1 MDFEPNSEQQMLI
14 DQVRRYVREEII
26 PLEAKLDPDASEL
39 DPADQARLV
48 EKTKAMGL
56 YGIDIPKEFGG
67 PDIDI
72 VTRVLL
78 AIEMAQHRA
87 GLYVPCYGTF
97 GGAGLAQIFEA
108 NEDQKERY
116 LYPTLRGEK
125 KPFFG
130 LTEPSGGSDP
140 ARAIQTRAERKDNG
154 WVLNGAKI
162 FISGA
167 DRAQYGIVFARTDA
181 SKGRAGITCFIVD
194 ADTPGFHVRRVV
206 HTLRSSSYATELEFK
221 DCWVSDHQVLGEVNK
236 GFAVANDRLTRQR
249 IPYAAGCIGVAIAAH
264 EMAIEWAKMR
274 STFGEK
280 LANRQAVQWMLVDN
294 EIDIRSAAPFHP
306 GGRRKGAARP
316 ALPHRGRHR
325 QADRVGGRRP
335 GRRPFDADPRRHG
348 HDQGPAA
355 RALVS
360 RDAHPPGRRRPERGA
375 AHGDRARDP
384 GQQSQMSKP
393 ARRHQGRR
401 VRPEPGRP
409 LLRADPGLPRRRR
422 RQGRAAGG
430 RRCAQMGAALRRRR
444 CLEFHR
450 PQSRQE
456 VDHLR
461 SRRQGRARGSDRAHR
476 RGGHIRAQSQ
486 GRRASQVRHRRR

>member
-1 MDFEPNSEQQMLI
+1 MDFEPSSEQQMLI
-14 DQVRRYVREEII
+14 DQVRRFVREEII
-26 PLEAKLDPDASEL
+26 PLEAKLDPDAAEL
-39 DPADQARLV
+39 EPADHARLV

-56 YGIDIPKEFGG
+56 FGIDIPKEYGG

-108 NEDQKERY
+108 NDDQKERY

-125 KPFFG
+125 KAFFG

-140 ARAIQTRAERKDNG
+140 ARAIQTKAERKDNG

-162 FISGA
+162 FISNA

-181 SKGRAGITCFIVD
+181 AKGRAGITCFLID
-194 ADTPGFHVRRVV
+194 SDTPGFHVRRVV
-206 HTLRSSSYATELEFK
+206 HTLRSSHYATELEFK

-294 EIDIRSAAPFHP
+294 EIDIRIGAPFHARS
-306 GGRRKGAARP
+306 RREGAPRP
-316 ALPHRGRHR
+316 AVPHRGRHR
-325 QADRVGGRRP
+325 QAHRLGRRRP
-335 GRRPFDADPRRHG
+335 RRRSLDADPWRHG

-355 RALVS
+355 RALVP
-360 RDAHPPGRRRPERGA
+360 RDAHPARRRRTERGA

-384 GQQSQMSKP
+384 GQQPAMSTL
-393 ARRHQGRR
+393 ASCGHQGRR
-401 VRPEPGRP
+401 VRPEPRRP
-409 LLRADPGLPRRRR
+409 LLRPDPGLPRRRGG
-422 RQGRAAGG
+422 QGRAAGG
-430 RRCAQMGAALRRRR
+430 RRRAQMGPAVRRRR
-444 CLEFHR
+444 R
-450 PQSRQE
+450 
-456 VDHLR
+456 
-461 SRRQGRARGSDRAHR
+461 GRASSRSTAARNRSPAISPTRPSAR
-476 RGGHIRAQSQ
+476 R
-486 GRRASQVRHRRR
+486 